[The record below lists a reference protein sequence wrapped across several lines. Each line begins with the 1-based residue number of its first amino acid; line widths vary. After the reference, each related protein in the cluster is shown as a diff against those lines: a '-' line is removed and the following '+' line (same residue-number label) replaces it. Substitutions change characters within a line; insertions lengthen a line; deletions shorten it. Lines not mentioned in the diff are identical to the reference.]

1 MSVYDF
7 LRLGKTEVDNPG
19 EFEVLVDFDPKFNG
33 TFSSEEGQTAL
44 YRVDIV
50 VKKAT
55 PRYELVNQLFAW
67 PGNNSLAESVRNTL
81 QAVNPDDHNSTE
93 PDGKIIYTA
102 YFRVNGK

>member
-1 MSVYDF
+1 MPVYDF

-102 YFRVNGK
+102 YFQ